1 MVLLLLLLW
10 SFLEMILL
18 LFLPRLP
25 RDMDLFISMVIN
37 IRICLN
43 TWPTPFEIYILNLLL
58 EVEVEVKVEV
68 KVEVEVIYL
77 LYLPLHQEVEV
88 MIMLM
93 LLNSTTFL
101 KTLLRIMLLYHQ
113 CNHFEHTLHY
123 HIQYVLSN

>member
-58 EVEVEVKVEV
+58 EVEVEV
-68 KVEVEVIYL
+68 EVIYL

-88 MIMLM
+88 MVMLM